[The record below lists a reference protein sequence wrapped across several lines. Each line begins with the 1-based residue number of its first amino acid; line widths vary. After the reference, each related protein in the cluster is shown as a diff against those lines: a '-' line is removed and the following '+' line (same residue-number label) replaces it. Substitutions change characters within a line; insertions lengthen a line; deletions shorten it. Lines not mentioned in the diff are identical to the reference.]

1 MRTRHGKTGAISVSC
16 PFISLH
22 YSAFPLALRNA
33 PRETVD
39 LSCLPSERSRRQ
51 CATYPADKKR
61 EKERNR
67 ASKWANERER
77 EREREKTHRCA
88 ACNGRSIS
96 SRYRC
101 DLQGVYLR
109 SLQEAVRSRL
119 FRAKRILLAPWNMPI
134 SYDHPRLHCRVYQ
147 VM

>member
-33 PRETVD
+33 SRETVD

-77 EREREKTHRCA
+77 ERERKRTGVR
-88 ACNGRSIS
+88 RVMDV
-96 SRYRC
+96 RYHH
-101 DLQGVYLR
+101 GIV
-109 SLQEAVRSRL
+109 AI
-119 FRAKRILLAPWNMPI
+119 FRAYTFAHYRKPWDLDFFERNVFYSLRGICQSPMTTQDYI
-134 SYDHPRLHCRVYQ
+134 AEYIR
-147 VM
+147 